1 MSNGI
6 VAHNSVNLKEAVQGL
21 YSPGQHK
28 VVGLTGQAGAGK
40 TWTAKMVEAACE
52 ERNIP
57 YMKVS
62 LDWFFIL
69 SSKARKAWL
78 EEAEGDPEELARR
91 KDQTTWWDF
100 EKAAACLL
108 DIKAGKTVEL
118 KGVYNRADGGELTKN
133 VPPLVPDKRG
143 GIVLIEGVAIVDLPI
158 DLLVYIAASLPTRFP
173 RLYQRDKARRTGLE
187 AIERLLLTE
196 TFEVNYFNAERWAK
210 IHLVIDSEANGGG
223 RVIPK
228 LDLRD
233 FIGV

>member
-21 YSPGQHK
+21 YSPGQYK

-40 TWTAKMVEAACE
+40 TWTSKMVEAACE
-52 ERNIP
+52 ERNID
-57 YMKVS
+57 YVRVS

-69 SSKARKAWL
+69 SSKDRKKWL
-78 EEAEGDPEELARR
+78 AEAEHDPLEYARR
-91 KDQTTWWDF
+91 KDQLTWWDF
-100 EKAAACLL
+100 DRAATCLL
-108 DIKAGKTVEL
+108 DLKAGKTVEL
-118 KGVYNRADGGELTKN
+118 KGVYNRADGGELTKD
-133 VPPLVPDKRG
+133 VTLLPQKRG

-173 RLYQRDKARRTGLE
+173 RLYNRDKARRTGIE

-196 TFEVNYFNAERWAK
+196 TFEVGYFNTDRWSK
-210 IHLVIDSEANGGG
+210 IHLIIDSEANGGG

-228 LDLRD
+228 LARDD